1 MVKANLPLARRSIRS
16 LRRSAAFSRGKG
28 WADTLKSPGGS
39 GLYGRAD
46 QIASTGDSTGCSW
59 VYLVGSG
66 HRLTFGI
73 LRDASLQRAG
83 PRTPGFPMEA
93 VSHRFR
99 ACCHGLYAAPEALKG
114 VNPLDVT
121 AVKTVGIQ
129 THSRRMSVCNKPA
142 AVTGPEARVSCR
154 MVTALSLPGCKSGD
168 PDRFPSTLCGDPYVQ
183 CRTCTPKS
191 WLWSW
196 SMKP

>member
-1 MVKANLPLARRSIRS
+1 MVTANLPLARRSIRS

-46 QIASTGDSTGCSW
+46 QIAGTGDSTGAITGCSW

-83 PRTPGFPMEA
+83 PRTPGFLMED

-99 ACCHGLYAAPEALKG
+99 ACCHGLYVAPEALKG

-129 THSRRMSVCNKPA
+129 THSRRMRVCNKPA
-142 AVTGPEARVSCR
+142 PAPVTGPEARVSCR
-154 MVTALSLPGCKSGD
+154 MVTALPLPGCNSGD

-183 CRTCTPKS
+183 C
-191 WLWSW
+191 
-196 SMKP
+196 